1 MLSSRGFVLL
11 LIGVVTFSSNAARYY
26 SPCQGDSYSNTW
38 PAPCIDG
45 NHPFGDG
52 WLLVQQRVDETGNF
66 YRSWT
71 DYKSK
76 FGQGD
81 NFWVGLDAIHRAVSS
96 GTYELIVEMVGEYG
110 EYRFARYTNFLIGNE
125 TESYALKELGQYSGT
140 AGDGLVTHKGA
151 VFSTYD
157 RDRDQNANQNCAVGL
172 KGGWWFARSCMD
184 RSVQSCNLNGKLA
197 EQGGTL
203 YWRVRRGS
211 ESLKYVRMMIREAE

>member
-1 MLSSRGFVLL
+1 MVSSRGFVLL
-11 LIGVVTFSSNAARYY
+11 LIGVFTFSSNAARYY
-26 SPCQGDSYSNTW
+26 SPCQAESYSNTW
-38 PAPCIDG
+38 PARCIDG
-45 NHPFGDG
+45 NHQFGDG
-52 WLLVQQRVDETGNF
+52 WLLVQHRVDETGNF

-71 DYKSK
+71 DYKSA

-110 EYRFARYTNFLIGNE
+110 EYRFARYSNFLIGNE

-151 VFSTYD
+151 AFSTFD

-172 KGGWWFARSCMD
+172 KGGWWFTRSCMD